1 MFFKRKKEVFARIP
15 TQSGNEFYQ
24 GIESVSEPTVRVYGA
39 NGELEGTRPAQEVP
53 RPANA
58 AEARAA
64 MPPNAAE
71 RRDRAEALAQRRA
84 IMAISAAEARAKA
97 ATAANHG
104 RVRSAVVEVTPRS
117 KTLANDAAAGILPRG
132 GSSATPA
139 PAAPAAP
146 ASPSASAGYSGRYRG
161 RSSASVSA
169 TVESLIREIQSET
182 EAAERKAA
190 AAERRAILQEN
201 PTPATPDTATALMS
215 ANVAAATIPTAPLE
229 RESDDEEP
237 GFRKYEGRFAHIGE
251 TRSVREQSAGVTQEL
266 PPIEEEVKVHGR
278 QLSTATAYD
287 ELINWSSRLTKEIP
301 LFQRALSLAN
311 AKSIVEVGCGSGRH
325 SIMFGEWGYQVLGI
339 DSNPQSIARANA
351 RLEEAE
357 PQLAESRGEVSF
369 AQGEFGE
376 VAKLVGPEKT
386 EIIFCLGDTLPRV
399 GSLTAL
405 REALADF
412 ANALRSN
419 GVLVLEFT
427 NHIHF
432 SQQRIRYSTP
442 AVFDTV
448 EGTKVFLRL
457 MEFPAANT
465 IVDVDFITLTKG
477 DDGDWKVQS
486 EKSQEVFISPTGIAR
501 ELLDAGFDVM
511 ETAGDYNGRE
521 LNQYEDE
528 RITVITR
535 RRRYRPAL

>member
-1 MFFKRKKEVFARIP
+1 M
-15 TQSGNEFYQ
+15 
-24 GIESVSEPTVRVYGA
+24 
-39 NGELEGTRPAQEVP
+39 
-53 RPANA
+53 
-58 AEARAA
+58 
-64 MPPNAAE
+64 
-71 RRDRAEALAQRRA
+71 
-84 IMAISAAEARAKA
+84 
-97 ATAANHG
+97 
-104 RVRSAVVEVTPRS
+104 
-117 KTLANDAAAGILPRG
+117 
-132 GSSATPA
+132 
-139 PAAPAAP
+139 
-146 ASPSASAGYSGRYRG
+146 
-161 RSSASVSA
+161 
-169 TVESLIREIQSET
+169 
-182 EAAERKAA
+182 
-190 AAERRAILQEN
+190 
-201 PTPATPDTATALMS
+201 
-215 ANVAAATIPTAPLE
+215 
-229 RESDDEEP
+229 
-237 GFRKYEGRFAHIGE
+237 
-251 TRSVREQSAGVTQEL
+251 TQEL

-339 DSNPQSIARANA
+339 DSNPQNIARANA

-477 DDGDWKVQS
+477 DDGEWKVQS

-528 RITVITR
+528 RITVIAR
-535 RRRYRPAL
+535 RRRYRPALAAISALPAMDPSPHTTPPEHVLRLMELRVSAAFVEAMVLPSADHLRVPAAAARNLLALLPGLGKQVCVSGKNRVFADEIVGTQSPHLLEHLCIELMCQEARLAGVPATRILTGETSWQHDSELMRVRIAYDDDLVALASLKQACKLLDWAYGLDTGDAGDKRPAPAPRDTVPDISAIVQELHTFRER